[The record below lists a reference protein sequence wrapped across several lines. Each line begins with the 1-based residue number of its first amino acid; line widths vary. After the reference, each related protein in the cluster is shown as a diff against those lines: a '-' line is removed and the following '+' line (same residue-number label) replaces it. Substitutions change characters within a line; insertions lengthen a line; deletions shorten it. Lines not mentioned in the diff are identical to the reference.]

1 VLPKA
6 PSRVQRPNTEDWVKT
21 FGNP

>member
-6 PSRVQRPNTEDWVKT
+6 PSRVHRPNTEDWVKT
-21 FGNP
+21 FGIS